1 MDGVDVLVSEKAEWI
16 QGPSAHSRMKTF
28 FSPSMPGAFAL
39 LIELPPGE
47 TLDRHEEPLFEIGY
61 ILKGSCTCG
70 EGTEFPEGTFVFT
83 PKGAV
88 HGPFRSE
95 HGCLLL
101 CVKFDR

>member
-1 MDGVDVLVSEKAEWI
+1 MDGADVLISDGVDWI
-16 QGPSAHSRMKTF
+16 QGPSERSRMKTF
-28 FSPSMPGAFAL
+28 FSPNLPGAFAL

-61 ILKGSCTCG
+61 VLRGSCSCG
-70 EGTEFPEGTFVFT
+70 EGGEYPQGTFLFT

-95 HGCLLL
+95 GGCTLL

>member
-1 MDGVDVLVSEKAEWI
+1 MDAVDVLTSGGVEWI
-16 QGPSAHSRMKTF
+16 QGPSERSRMKTF
-28 FSPSMPGAFAL
+28 FSPNLPGAFAL

-47 TLDRHEEPLFEIGY
+47 VLERHLEPLFEIGY
-61 ILKGSCTCG
+61 VLRGSCTCG
-70 EGTEFPEGTFVFT
+70 EGAECPEGTFLFT

-95 HGCLLL
+95 LGCLLL